1 MKKMIIVIVVKLL
14 LSTNTFATEL
24 SSTNRFE
31 ESQLALFLLSKTLTI
46 TPTSTYKPIIIY
58 INQEGN
64 LRAEFH
70 QDQGEILIQITDN
83 TNTPVYESI
92 VNTSFEREAYIPAS
106 TLPTGTYTIYFII
119 DDDNYWY
126 AEFQL

>member
-1 MKKMIIVIVVKLL
+1 MKKTCIFLVTLL
-14 LSTNTFATEL
+14 LSI
-24 SSTNRFE
+24 SSFGISLTTDVIYSE
-31 ESQLALFLLSKTLTI
+31 KILQLFLGTVKPRAMT
-46 TPTSTYKPIIIY
+46 PIILY
-58 INQEGN
+58 INKEGN

>member
-1 MKKMIIVIVVKLL
+1 M
-14 LSTNTFATEL
+14 T
-24 SSTNRFE
+24 
-31 ESQLALFLLSKTLTI
+31 
-46 TPTSTYKPIIIY
+46 PIILY
-58 INQEGN
+58 INEEGN

-70 QDQGEILIQITDN
+70 QDQGEILIQMTDN